1 MTGGGDMLIKYRREK
16 GSWVETREDDACW
29 VRAINP
35 NEDELGWL
43 SARYKIAPAYLKA
56 ALDDYEL
63 PRYESEDGYGIFYL
77 STGRQA
83 EDAHWKVTTVG
94 IAVTSEATVT
104 ISGHETELVEDFA
117 SAPVKPMGES
127 CGPQLM
133 LQLLM
138 RATELFLRDLRLI
151 ERKNTELEKKL
162 GIAMKNSLIFEFL
175 ANEKSLVYMRTAV
188 NGNLMALEKLR
199 TSPIFKDDAELMRL
213 MDDIVVESRQASDMA
228 GIYSDIMGSSMD
240 AFASIINNNLNVVMK
255 FLTSLTLV
263 LAIPTIV
270 TAFFSMNVP
279 MRWASGDGAFALVA
293 GLAVG
298 LTLIAVLIM
307 RRLRLL

>member
-1 MTGGGDMLIKYRREK
+1 MLIKYRQDK
-16 GSWVETREDDACW
+16 GSWVETKDDDACW

-35 NEDELGWL
+35 SEDELSWL
-43 SARYKIAPAYLKA
+43 SGRYGIAPAYLRA

-94 IAVTSEATVT
+94 IAVTKEATVT
-104 ISGHETELVEDFA
+104 VSGHETELVEDFA
-117 SAPVKPMGES
+117 GSPVKLTGDT

-133 LQLLM
+133 LQLLL
-138 RATELFLRDLRLI
+138 RATQLFLRDLRLI
-151 ERKNTELEKKL
+151 ERKDTELEKKL

-199 TSPIFKDDAELMRL
+199 TSPIIRDDAGLTRL
-213 MDDIVVESRQASDMA
+213 IDDIIVESRQASDMA
-228 GIYSDIMGSSMD
+228 SIYSDIMGSSMD

-263 LAIPTIV
+263 LAVPTIV

-279 MRWASGDGAFALVA
+279 MRWASGEGVFFLVA
-293 GLAVG
+293 GLAAG

-307 RRLRLL
+307 RKLRLL

>member
-1 MTGGGDMLIKYRREK
+1 MLIKYRQEN
-16 GSWVETREDDACW
+16 GSWVETQSDDACW

-43 SARYKIAPAYLKA
+43 SEKYGIALPHLKA

-63 PRYESEDGYGIFYL
+63 PRYESEQRYGLFYL
-77 STGRQA
+77 STGRQI
-83 EDAHWKVTTVG
+83 EDVHWKVTTVG
-94 IAVTSEATVT
+94 IAVTSKATVT

-117 SAPVKPMGES
+117 SAPVSLPGET
-127 CGPQLM
+127 CGPRLM
-133 LQLLM
+133 LQLLL
-138 RATELFLRDLRLI
+138 RATELFLRDLRII

-162 GIAMKNSLIFEFL
+162 GLAMKNSLIFEFL

-199 TSPIFKDDAELMRL
+199 ASSIFMEDAALLRL
-213 MDDIVVESRQASDMA
+213 LEDIIVESRQASDMA

-255 FLTSLTLV
+255 YLTSITLV
-263 LAIPTIV
+263 LAVPTIV
-270 TAFFSMNVP
+270 TAFFSMNLP
-279 MRWASGDGAFALVA
+279 MKWASGEGVFALVA
-293 GLAVG
+293 SLAAG

-307 RRLRLL
+307 RRLKLL

>member
-1 MTGGGDMLIKYRREK
+1 MLIKYRQEQ
-16 GSWVETREDDACW
+16 GNWVEIKDEGACW
-29 VRAINP
+29 VRVINP
-35 NEDELGWL
+35 SVDELDWL
-43 SARYKIAPAYLKA
+43 SSRYGITIPHLKA

-63 PRYESEDGYGIFYL
+63 PRFEMEDGYGIFYL

-94 IAVTSEATVT
+94 IAVTKEATVT
-104 ISGHETELVEDFA
+104 ISGHETELLEDFA
-117 SAPVKPMGES
+117 SSPAKVGDGS

-133 LQLLM
+133 LQILL
-138 RATELFLRDLRLI
+138 RATQLFLRDLRLI
-151 ERKNTELEKKL
+151 ERKDTELEKKL
-162 GIAMKNSLIFEFL
+162 GMAMKNSLIFEFL

-199 TSPIFKDDAELMRL
+199 SSPMFYADPGLMRL
-213 MDDIVVESRQASDMA
+213 MEDIIVESRQASDMA
-228 GIYSDIMGSSMD
+228 SIYSDIMGSSMD

-263 LAIPTIV
+263 LAVPTIV

-279 MRWASGDGAFALVA
+279 MRWASGEGVFFLVA
-293 GLAVG
+293 GLAAG
-298 LTLIAVLIM
+298 LTLVAVLVM
-307 RRLRLL
+307 RKLRLL

>member
-1 MTGGGDMLIKYRREK
+1 MLIKYSQEK
-16 GSWVETREDDACW
+16 GSWVKTDGDDACW

-43 SARYKIAPAYLKA
+43 SSRYGIAMPHLKA

-63 PRYESEDGYGIFYL
+63 PRFELEDGYGIFYL

-94 IAVTSEATVT
+94 IAVTREATVT

-117 SAPVKPMGES
+117 AAPARLADGS

-133 LQLLM
+133 LQILL
-138 RATELFLRDLRLI
+138 RATQLFLRDLRLI
-151 ERKNTELEKKL
+151 ERKDTELEKKL
-162 GIAMKNSLIFEFL
+162 GLAMKNSLIFEFL

-199 TSPIFKDDAELMRL
+199 NSPMFTSDAGLMRL
-213 MDDIVVESRQASDMA
+213 MDDIIVESRQASDMA
-228 GIYSDIMGSSMD
+228 SIYSDIMGSSMD

-263 LAIPTIV
+263 LAVPTIV

-279 MRWASGDGAFALVA
+279 MRWASGEGVFFLVA
-293 GLAVG
+293 GLAAG

-307 RRLRLL
+307 RKLRLL

>member
-1 MTGGGDMLIKYRREK
+1 MLIKYRQEN
-16 GSWVETREDDACW
+16 GSWVETQGDDACW
-29 VRAINP
+29 IRAINP
-35 NEDELGWL
+35 NDDELGWL
-43 SARYKIAPAYLKA
+43 SGRYAITLPHLKA

-63 PRYESEDGYGIFYL
+63 PRYESEESYGLFYL

-94 IAVTSEATVT
+94 IAVTPEATVT

-117 SAPVKPMGES
+117 GSPVKALKGDCS
-127 CGPQLM
+127 LQLM
-133 LQLLM
+133 LQLLL
-138 RATELFLRDLRLI
+138 RATQLFIRDLRLI

-162 GIAMKNSLIFEFL
+162 GFAMKNSLIFEFL

-199 TSPIFKDDAELMRL
+199 TSPIFRDDTSLLRL
-213 MDDIVVESRQASDMA
+213 MDDIIVESRQASDMA
-228 GIYSDIMGSSMD
+228 SIYSDIMGSSMD

-263 LAIPTIV
+263 LAVPTIV

-279 MRWASGDGAFALVA
+279 MRWAAGEGVFFLVA
-293 GLAVG
+293 GLAAG
-298 LTLIAVLIM
+298 LTLIAVFIM
-307 RRLRLL
+307 RKLRLL

>member
-1 MTGGGDMLIKYRREK
+1 MLIKYRQEN
-16 GSWVETREDDACW
+16 GSWVETKADEACW

-35 NEDELGWL
+35 NEDELAWL
-43 SARYKIAPAYLKA
+43 SSRYGITLPHLKA

-63 PRYESEDGYGIFYL
+63 PRYESEEGYGIFYL

-94 IAVTSEATVT
+94 IAVTPEATVT
-104 ISGHETELVEDFA
+104 ISGHENELIEDFA
-117 SAPVKPMGES
+117 SSPVKVAEGS

-133 LQLLM
+133 LQLLL
-138 RATELFLRDLRLI
+138 RATQLFLRDLRLI
-151 ERKNTELEKKL
+151 ERKDTELEKKL
-162 GIAMKNSLIFEFL
+162 GLAMKNSLIFEFL

-199 TSPIFKDDAELMRL
+199 TSPMVAGDAGLIRL
-213 MDDIVVESRQASDMA
+213 TDDIIVESRQASDMA
-228 GIYSDIMGSSMD
+228 SIYSDIMGSSMD

-263 LAIPTIV
+263 LAVPTIV
-270 TAFFSMNVP
+270 AAFFSMNVP
-279 MRWASGDGAFALVA
+279 MRWASGDGMFFLVA
-293 GLAVG
+293 GLAAG
-298 LTLIAVLIM
+298 LTLVAVIVM
-307 RRLRLL
+307 RKLRLF